1 MGGANGE
8 YPERAAALVVRRR
21 RLPAAN
27 RLRARWNLRQLPG
40 QARRY
45 DHRADKITLRFG
57 PPVRFSE
64 MQANR
69 LSEQLWWLTPFI
81 SLPEPNGRGRSC
93 PLLNDAPI
101 RSIAFALT
109 NPVQAYP

>member
-1 MGGANGE
+1 MARRT
-8 YPERAAALVVRRR
+8 PSAQQHWFIRRR
-21 RLPAAN
+21 RLLWPIASRSLESTEAS
-27 RLRARWNLRQLPG
+27 RC
-40 QARRY
+40 

-93 PLLNDAPI
+93 PLLNDAPT
-101 RSIAFALT
+101 RSIAFALP
-109 NPVQAYP
+109 NPVHACP